1 MLKGIRMLRISNE
14 RVSDVVEE
22 LVKQGKTCFNYC
34 GVVDDSDIILG
45 LSKQNVTN
53 ITILV
58 SSFSTILGS
67 RIREHRPDSIEVLY
81 IGPKATV
88 DDSMKEWIHC
98 QLYPS
103 MCLEFK
109 GDIEDMLNKAI
120 FVSKIGAKI

>member
-1 MLKGIRMLRISNE
+1 MLKISNK

-45 LSKQNVTN
+45 LSKQNVPN

-58 SSFSTILGS
+58 SSFSTISGL

-98 QLYPS
+98 QLYHS
-103 MCLEFK
+103 MCKEFK
-109 GDIEDMLNKAI
+109 GDIEDMLNKAM
-120 FVSKIGAKI
+120 FVSKIGAKIWSTSE

>member
-1 MLKGIRMLRISNE
+1 MLKISNKS
-14 RVSDVVEE
+14 VSDVVEE
-22 LVKQGKTCFNYC
+22 LLVKQGKTCFNYC
-34 GVVDDSDIILG
+34 GVVDNSDIILG
-45 LSKQNVTN
+45 LTN
-53 ITILV
+53 QKENNLCTLINSYTI
-58 SSFSTILGS
+58 IRGI
-67 RIREHRPDSIEVLY
+67 RIRQHRPDTIEVLY

-88 DDSMKEWIHC
+88 DDSMKEWIHS

>member
-1 MLKGIRMLRISNE
+1 MLKISNE
-14 RVSDVVEE
+14 IVSDVVEE

-34 GVVDDSDIILG
+34 GVVDDSNIILG
-45 LSKQNVTN
+45 LTN
-53 ITILV
+53 QKENNLCTLINSYTI
-58 SSFSTILGS
+58 IRGI
-67 RIREHRPDSIEVLY
+67 RIRQHRPDTIEVLY

-88 DDSMKEWIHC
+88 DDSMKEWIHS

-103 MCLEFK
+103 MCKEFK

>member
-1 MLKGIRMLRISNE
+1 MVKMDDKVS
-14 RVSDVVEE
+14 RVVQE
-22 LVKQGKTCFNYC
+22 LVKQGKTCFNHC
-34 GVVDDSDIILG
+34 VDVDDNDIILG
-45 LSKQNVTN
+45 LSNQKVPN

-58 SSFSTILGS
+58 STFSTTLGS
-67 RIREHRPDSIEVLY
+67 RIRQHRPDTIEVLY

-88 DDSMKEWIHC
+88 DDNMKEWVHS

-103 MCLEFK
+103 MCKEFK